1 LLSVIISAGDE
12 AKSETAHATADVQA
26 PSGGAIHIELSGRV
40 MISVKSGAD
49 RALLRC
55 VLASLRK

>member
-1 LLSVIISAGDE
+1 MGRPTRRHPHFPSGRGEGNRYDE
-12 AKSETAHATADVQA
+12 DR
-26 PSGGAIHIELSGRV
+26 GGAIHIQLPGRV
-40 MISVKSGAD
+40 MISVESGAD